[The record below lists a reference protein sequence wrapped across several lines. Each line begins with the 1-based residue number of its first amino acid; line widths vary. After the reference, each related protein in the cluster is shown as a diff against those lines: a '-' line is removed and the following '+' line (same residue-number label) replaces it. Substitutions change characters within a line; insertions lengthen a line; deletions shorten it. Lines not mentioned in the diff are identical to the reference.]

1 MYDNMD
7 KLLSQWAK
15 RSAKQAPTHKCNRC
29 KSYYRSASNHTCKV
43 KAIIKNKGRY
53 LVW

>member
-15 RSAKQAPTHKCNRC
+15 RSANQKPMHKCRRC
-29 KSYYRSASNHTCKV
+29 KSYYKSASNHTCRV
-43 KAIIKNKGRY
+43 RTIIKNKGRY
-53 LVW
+53 LV